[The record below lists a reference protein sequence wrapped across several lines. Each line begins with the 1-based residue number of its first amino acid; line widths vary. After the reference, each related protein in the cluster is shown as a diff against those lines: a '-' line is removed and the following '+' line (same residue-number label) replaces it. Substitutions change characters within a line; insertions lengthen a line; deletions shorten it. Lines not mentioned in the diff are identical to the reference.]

1 MQVKLIKEN
10 PDGSAV
16 FTFDMT
22 PEETEMLL
30 LNGIRCAIEAG
41 IKSGT
46 EWKAD
51 VLPDLIGEQEEAL
64 DVTQATKVGLTE

>member
-1 MQVKLIKEN
+1 MLRSKQVQVKLIKEN

-30 LNGIRCAIEAG
+30 LNGIRSAIVAG
-41 IKSGT
+41 IARGNA
-46 EWKAD
+46 WKVDA
-51 VLPDLIGEQEEAL
+51 LPDLL
-64 DVTQATKVGLTE
+64 DDDEPAVGLTE

>member
-41 IKSGT
+41 IARGNT
-46 EWKAD
+46 WKVDA
-51 VLPDLIGEQEEAL
+51 LPDLL
-64 DVTQATKVGLTE
+64 DDDEPAVGLTE